1 MPIANM
7 DFLDAPAAPEVL
19 TQRLRAVGPADSA
32 WETWQCQVVDLL
44 RSDRLQ
50 ELQVSSL
57 DDVDWLTWQPY
68 FSQGKSPRQAIE
80 QALER
85 AL

>member
-1 MPIANM
+1 MPIAHMNFS
-7 DFLDAPAAPEVL
+7 DNPSIPEVI
-19 TQRLRAVGPADSA
+19 TQRLRALGPADSA
-32 WETWQCQVVDLL
+32 WEIWQCQVVDLL
-44 RSDRLQ
+44 RSDRFQ
-50 ELQVSSL
+50 ELQVTTL

>member
-1 MPIANM
+1 MPIA
-7 DFLDAPAAPEVL
+7 DVRFIKPAAVPGST
-19 TQRLRAVGPADSA
+19 TQHSRTIGSADAA

-44 RSDRLQ
+44 RSTLFQ
-50 ELQVSSL
+50 ELQMTTL

-68 FSQGKSPRQAIE
+68 FSQGRSPRQAIGE
-80 QALER
+80 ALER